1 MAAGPTQRMGSSSGE
16 THSERHIISVR
27 ANVQIASEEVL
38 TGEIE
43 SGVSKPEI
51 KVVEGELAALENS
64 YAKGSSESRYPSSK
78 HTP

>member
-1 MAAGPTQRMGSSSGE
+1 M
-16 THSERHIISVR
+16 R

-51 KVVEGELAALENS
+51 KEVEREGAALENS